1 MRVLERGILN
11 AAEPQT
17 ARAVCTFPSLAVLA
31 NGDLLATYRTG
42 ADKDG
47 ADETVELRRST
58 DGGRAWS
65 EPVSPFS
72 RVVEGREG
80 SLRVVYVTPLA
91 GAHVLA
97 CGMWIDRQAHPGSPL
112 FHPQTEG
119 CLPMKIV
126 LADSFDNGATWS
138 AWRAVEVP
146 DDVGPPSLT
155 SPVLRFASGRL
166 AISIESNKHYFDRS
180 TWHQKVV
187 YLFSNDDGATWS
199 APHLIC
205 RDPSARI
212 FHWDQRAAVAPDGRV
227 VTFSWVYDRET
238 QSYLDIQRR
247 VSADEGSSWSTPE
260 DLGFADQPSHP
271 AIFSDGRVV
280 LAWVDRFG
288 SRSIR
293 ARMAHS
299 LDAAFAPDSEVVLH
313 EAATSSGA
321 VGSTADALA
330 DMQTW
335 SYGLPFAEALPDGD
349 ALVVYY
355 AGTSDAMDIRW
366 ARLGL

>member
-1 MRVLERGILN
+1 MRILERGVLN
-11 AAEPQT
+11 AAEPRT
-17 ARAVCTFPSLAVLA
+17 ARAVCTFPSLTVLA
-31 NGDLLATYRTG
+31 NGELLATYRTG

-58 DGGRAWS
+58 NGGRAWS
-65 EPVSPFS
+65 EPVSPFA
-72 RVVEGREG
+72 RVVEGRVG
-80 SLRVVYVTPLA
+80 SLRVVYVTPLE
-91 GAHVLA
+91 GARLLA
-97 CGMWIDRQAHPGSPL
+97 CGLWIDRQTHPGSPL
-112 FHPQTEG
+112 FNPETEG

-126 LADSFDNGATWS
+126 LADSFDDGATWS
-138 AWRAVEVP
+138 AWRAVDVP

-155 SPVLRFASGRL
+155 SPVLHLASGRL
-166 AISIESNKHYFDRS
+166 AISIESNKDYFDRS
-180 TWHQKVV
+180 TWYQKVV
-187 YLFSNDDGATWS
+187 YLFSDDHGATWS

-205 RDPSARI
+205 RDHSARI

-227 VTFSWVYDRET
+227 VTFSWVYDREA
-238 QSYLDIQRR
+238 QSYLNIQRR
-247 VSADEGSSWSTPE
+247 VSADEGRVWSAPE

-271 AIFSDGRVV
+271 AIFSDGRLM

-293 ARMAHS
+293 ARMAGS

-313 EAATSSGA
+313 EAPKSSGVA
-321 VGSTADALA
+321 GSAAETLA

-335 SYGLPFAEALPDGD
+335 SYGLPFAEALPDGN

-355 AGTSDAMDIRW
+355 AGTSEAMDIHW